1 MKFWRTLE
9 ISFINSEISL
19 VLTWCK
25 IFILTDILTHVAA
38 AAQGS
43 NPARPKIR
51 APTNASWKI
60 ASTKP

>member
-1 MKFWRTLE
+1 M
-9 ISFINSEISL
+9 SFINSEISL